1 MRGASSSSERRLL
14 PSRGL
19 CAVARTHAI
28 YSLPVDR
35 AARQTANG
43 WPSARGGTPT
53 LQKPATGS
61 AARSS
66 LAEVR
71 GAARV
76 ARGVRSEPRESRL
89 DVCAHR
95 THTHT
100 HRSSWSE
107 DRGTRK
113 IYSQTRALL
122 ARALLSRGLARF
134 VAARRSCSL
143 PPLCNRSPA
152 LLAERLHALRV
163 IRRSR
168 PRFRRVLTIIPRV
181 AAICRKAHRTG
192 QNNCQKRV
200 SLRPT
205 FIAKAFPLKIL
216 EQHSTAGAARVQ
228 GRWSGCQKNGSSL
241 DARRLRQPQAGKQ
254 QHLRPSPR

>member
-1 MRGASSSSERRLL
+1 MLSILFRWIVPRAKPRTAGPLRGAGRRHCRSQRRAHGQRGAEQPRRGARRGASGER
-14 PSRGL
+14 S
-19 CAVARTHAI
+19 AIRT
-28 YSLPVDR
+28 P
-35 AARQTANG
+35 
-43 WPSARGGTPT
+43 
-53 LQKPATGS
+53 K
-61 AARSS
+61 
-66 LAEVR
+66 
-71 GAARV
+71 
-76 ARGVRSEPRESRL
+76 SRL

-134 VAARRSCSL
+134 VAARRRCPL

>member
-134 VAARRSCSL
+134 VAARRGCSL

-181 AAICRKAHRTG
+181 AAI
-192 QNNCQKRV
+192 
-200 SLRPT
+200 